1 MGYFALPHMGVHL
14 QWKAQP
20 GIERAGSPRRAVQAY
35 RATVFNE
42 LDMRGHGISARCGAG
57 LSGNRVIA
65 GTPAFGN
72 ANSQAS
78 GKAIRR
84 SLVARAHSDRKA
96 YSRISQQGA
105 CPKRTSCAAWSTPK
119 KTAECGQGKRGYS
132 ASKHFLHA
140 RVLFEINKIAKALMV
155 KHRGTFQA
163 VPAAHAAPRSCPQTP
178 PRP

>member
-57 LSGNRVIA
+57 LSRDRIIA

-72 ANSQAS
+72 ENKQAS
-78 GKAIRR
+78 GKAIRT

-119 KTAECGQGKRGYS
+119 KLRSVARASEATADRNI
-132 ASKHFLHA
+132 FLHA

-155 KHRGTFQA
+155 KRRGTSQA
-163 VPAAHAAPRSCPQTP
+163 VPAWHAAPRSCPQTP